1 MGKPFAVC
9 ALCVISAALGAA
21 IDRYLAGAI
30 EQGGPHLER
39 AVSPKA
45 AVAAPA
51 EMNVEVLGD
60 RVRCD
65 VRYQELKGGRVV
77 GISGRDRAVGGAGQC
92 VHAVAGDATVER
104 DTDAHTIYQKI
115 ILIRWLTSSLAML
128 AAMRR
133 ASSRVS
139 SERQNSVRLSSF
151 CALQF
156 TLACLVEN
164 WGLAWGSHLR
174 CALYASFLRLWGQQL
189 TAILPERLSRAV
201 LTWNEQ

>member
-9 ALCVISAALGAA
+9 ALCVISVALGAA

-65 VRYQELKGGRVV
+65 FRYQELKIPAIIVSVVQTQMYGR
-77 GISGRDRAVGGAGQC
+77 
-92 VHAVAGDATVER
+92 
-104 DTDAHTIYQKI
+104 
-115 ILIRWLTSSLAML
+115 
-128 AAMRR
+128 
-133 ASSRVS
+133 
-139 SERQNSVRLSSF
+139 
-151 CALQF
+151 
-156 TLACLVEN
+156 
-164 WGLAWGSHLR
+164 
-174 CALYASFLRLWGQQL
+174 
-189 TAILPERLSRAV
+189 
-201 LTWNEQ
+201 